1 MNFTFDSFVVGEAS
15 RAAYDAARAVAERLA
30 QVHNP
35 LVIHGPVGSGK
46 SHLLQAIEHAM
57 RVEVVRMPARE
68 YVAGLID
75 TMREVDTHL
84 PACPPGSAL
93 LLDDLGLA
101 VRKMP
106 QTARAL
112 FARLDELVSHGVQV
126 VITTDAPPKQWGVAV
141 EVGYPDVDARV
152 EILRR
157 AAASRNLT
165 LDDEDLRELADAIT
179 TPRELHGAVA
189 RIAAEAAM
197 TR

>member
-1 MNFTFDSFVVGEAS
+1 MNTFDSFVVSEAS
-15 RAAYDAARAVAERLA
+15 RAAFDAAVAVAERPS

-46 SHLLQAIEHAM
+46 SHLLQAIEQAM

-68 YVAGLID
+68 YVAGLIAV
-75 TMREVDTHL
+75 MRDVESAL

-93 LLDDLGLA
+93 LLDDVDLA
-101 VRKMP
+101 VKKMP
-106 QTARAL
+106 NTAREL
-112 FARLDELVSHGVQV
+112 FTRLDELVSRGVQV
-126 VITTDAPPKQWGVAV
+126 VITSDAPPSAWGFAV
-141 EVGYPDVDARV
+141 EVGYPDVEARV

-157 AAASRNLT
+157 AAASRNVA
-165 LDDEDLRELADAIT
+165 LDDDDLRELADAIT

-197 TR
+197 AR